1 MITFT
6 SASTVDCFMDL
17 ELPIPKDLKVA
28 SIGPITTE
36 SVERNGLEV
45 DIDAEVYSIPGL
57 IDAILDSKE
66 LFGK

>member
-1 MITFT
+1 
-6 SASTVDCFMDL
+6 MDL